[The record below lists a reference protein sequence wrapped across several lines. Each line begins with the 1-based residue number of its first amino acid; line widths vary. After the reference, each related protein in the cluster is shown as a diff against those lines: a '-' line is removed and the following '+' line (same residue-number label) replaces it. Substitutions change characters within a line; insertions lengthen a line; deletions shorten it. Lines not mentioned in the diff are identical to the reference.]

1 MTDREDNSFWSSSE
15 DEDNGKP
22 VPQWAKGPRIAA
34 ALERQKPVDPDQI
47 FPAMP
52 MSCDLEELF
61 APVSK
66 PRYRRRFS
74 SSRWSRDHFT
84 PREEFLYKAAQGYKK

>member
-52 MSCDLEELF
+52 MSCDLEGSLPLQPLCFFPPQEQG
-61 APVSK
+61 
-66 PRYRRRFS
+66 
-74 SSRWSRDHFT
+74 RDLCRVGSQTGCT
-84 PREEFLYKAAQGYKK
+84 PSAHPHPT